1 MTLVELTML
10 PPCPQIMLTHEQDG
24 KFFWFTSRMGTNKLF
39 CGATL
44 WGGNGGINQ
53 SKEVESCVDIIT

>member
-24 KFFWFTSRMGTNKLF
+24 KFFWYHKQDGYKLF

-44 WGGNGGINQ
+44 WGEMGGLTNQ
-53 SKEVESCVDIIT
+53 KK

>member
-1 MTLVELTML
+1 MTLVEVTML

-24 KFFWFTSRMGTNKLF
+24 KFFWYHKQDGYKLF

-53 SKEVESCVDIIT
+53 SKEVESCVEIIT